1 MVGSRLPFAASQ
13 LSLPEPVPVSAVAAR
28 AAGTWAVTFDRP
40 LTAGA
45 LNAANWLI
53 TKPAGGG
60 TVVATGASAS
70 GSVVSGTWVGGI
82 GAPGT
87 GSIEYAPPPFDVLS
101 ASGQPALA
109 FSGFPLTVGT

>member
-1 MVGSRLPFAASQ
+1 MVDSRRPFVAMGSP
-13 LSLPEPVPVSAVAAR
+13 SLEPMPLSAVAAR
-28 AAGTWAVTFDRP
+28 AAGTWSVLFDLP
-40 LTAGA
+40 LQAGA

-60 TVVATGASAS
+60 TVVATSASAS
-70 GSVVSGTWVGGI
+70 GSTVSGTWVGGI

-101 ASGQPALA
+101 LATVAAPAFA
-109 FSGFPLTVGT
+109 GFPLPVGT

>member
-1 MVGSRLPFAASQ
+1 M
-13 LSLPEPVPVSAVAAR
+13 PVSAVAAR
-28 AAGTWAVTFDRP
+28 AAGTWSVLFDLP
-40 LTAGA
+40 LQAGA

-60 TVVATGASAS
+60 TVVATSASAS
-70 GSVVSGTWVGGI
+70 GSTVSGTWVGGI

-101 ASGQPALA
+101 LATVAAPAFA
-109 FSGFPLTVGT
+109 GFPLPVGT